1 MKTLTLIKQIENIQI
16 KKNLPKVQ
24 VGDIVRIGVIIQE
37 GNKQRVQ
44 QYEGTIISKVNT
56 GINTTI
62 NVRRIF
68 QGIAIERIFL
78 INSPV
83 IDGIQIIQNSKIR
96 RSKLFYLRNKIGRN
110 ARLVQKIC
118 K

>member
-1 MKTLTLIKQIENIQI
+1 MKTLRLIKQIENTQL
-16 KKNLPKVQ
+16 KTNLPKVQ
-24 VGDIVRIGVIIQE
+24 VGDLVRIGVIIQE

-44 QYEGTIISKVNT
+44 QYEGTILSKMNT

-78 INSPV
+78 IHSPV
-83 IDGIQIIQNSKIR
+83 IDGIQVIQNSKIR
-96 RSKLFYLRNKIGRN
+96 RSKLFYLRNKIGKN